1 MGRPRSYSLST
12 WRQRR
17 DRKLN
22 VQNCSFCD
30 CPACGPRGR
39 RVTTQTFD
47 KHTSR
52 MRADL
57 LRPLEP
63 ESLEALYEEYIR
75 RTQAGDVPA
84 QDAGSESDV
93 NASDGYHSNQDCQ
106 WHGVDVED
114 EDVESAAAA
123 EAPLAGREPDDEF
136 RSPHMRAR
144 ACEQPWRA
152 RTYAC
157 VASGIP
163 DS

>member
-1 MGRPRSYSLST
+1 MGRPRSFSLST
-12 WRQRR
+12 WRHRR

-22 VQNCSFCD
+22 VQNCSFCN

-52 MRADL
+52 MCADL
-57 LRPLEP
+57 LCPLEP
-63 ESLEALYEEYIR
+63 ESPQLAALYEEYIR

-93 NASDGYHSNQDCQ
+93 NASDGYNSGQDCQ
-106 WHGVDVED
+106 WHGVDVE
-114 EDVESAAAA
+114 EEAVESAAAA
-123 EAPLAGREPDDEF
+123 EAPEPLAGREPDDDF

-152 RTYAC
+152 RTD
-157 VASGIP
+157 I
-163 DS
+163 

>member
-1 MGRPRSYSLST
+1 
-12 WRQRR
+12 
-17 DRKLN
+17 
-22 VQNCSFCD
+22 
-30 CPACGPRGR
+30 
-39 RVTTQTFD
+39 
-47 KHTSR
+47 

-57 LRPLEP
+57 LRPLAP

-93 NASDGYHSNQDCQ
+93 NASDGYKDCQ
-106 WHGVDVED
+106 WTASTSRTRTSSWPH
-114 EDVESAAAA
+114 
-123 EAPLAGREPDDEF
+123 PPKH
-136 RSPHMRAR
+136 RSPWLDVSATMNSGHLMRAR

>member
-1 MGRPRSYSLST
+1 
-12 WRQRR
+12 
-17 DRKLN
+17 
-22 VQNCSFCD
+22 
-30 CPACGPRGR
+30 
-39 RVTTQTFD
+39 
-47 KHTSR
+47 